1 MMLSDLKHYRLLLH
15 QRYKNRNP
23 LTCLLLRGIS
33 GRGIV
38 GGGGTCDDRLGGIG
52 GGGPD
57 AAVDFVVTVGS
68 EDVVFVNVD
77 NELLDVLFLA
87 GNGGGTIDDEV
98 KLLLLLE

>member
-1 MMLSDLKHYRLLLH
+1 MPDDDFPS
-15 QRYKNRNP
+15 
-23 LTCLLLRGIS
+23 CLLLRGIS

-38 GGGGTCDDRLGGIG
+38 GGGGTCVDRLGGIG

-68 EDVVFVNVD
+68 ADVVFVNVD

-87 GNGGGTIDDEV
+87 GNGGGTIDFEV